1 MKSTTLFRAILVAAL
16 ISAGVSS
23 STHARPV
30 RWRNQTVHIH
40 AQGKNLTDIL
50 RDFTASQ
57 GITTSIASN
66 VQGTVSG
73 EFNMTPQRFLDT
85 LASTFGL
92 VWFYDGNI
100 LSISNANDVTRQVIY
115 LDQASPARLVRALR
129 SMRLD
134 DPRFPVTYDA
144 AAGIVL
150 VNGPPQYVQ
159 VVRSIAQRVDQ
170 SKDRTSG
177 SVVRVFKLHH
187 AWADDHKVQIDGQN
201 ITVAGVA
208 SVLSSIYHPR
218 RGLDNA
224 PASGSPSIQRVQQ
237 MSDLGGNADDGGLS
251 STVGSG
257 GGDGAPQILV
267 PPLPSNLNAGAT
279 YGGAVGGMTGNPGA
293 AGGDAFFGGN
303 SNSNNGGGSGGV
315 DASLPVIQ
323 ADPITNS
330 VLVRDVPQ
338 RIDQYD
344 ALISPLDVRPKVIE
358 IEANIIEI
366 DDDLLKQIG
375 IDWRAHSSHLDL
387 QTGSGTTSQTGNTSS
402 LNPSFGT
409 TTLSDG
415 TAVMNSMPVGG
426 SITALLGDAGRY
438 LLARV
443 NASESTTL
451 AKIDATPKVAT
462 LDNVEAVMDNK
473 TRFFVR
479 VSGYTSADLYSIS
492 TGVSLRVLPMVAQ
505 ENGETRIKLT
515 VHIEDGQIAGDQ
527 TVDTLPVITESVIN
541 TQAFVTQGESLLIVG
556 YSTDAESNGTTI
568 VPGNSKIP
576 VLGALFRNNSDSRS
590 HMKRIFL
597 LTPRMIEF

>member
-1 MKSTTLFRAILVAAL
+1 MKSTLFFRAILVAAL
-16 ISAGVSS
+16 ISAGVPSW
-23 STHARPV
+23 THATPV
-30 RWRNQTVHIH
+30 RWRNQTVHILAH
-40 AQGKNLTDIL
+40 GKNLTDVL

-92 VWFYDGNI
+92 VWFYGGNI

-115 LDQASPARLVRALR
+115 LDHASPAQLVRALR

-144 AAGIVL
+144 AAGTVL

-159 VVRSIAQRVDQ
+159 VVQSIAQRVDQ

-177 SVVRVFKLHH
+177 PVVRVFKLYH

-237 MSDLGGNADDGGLS
+237 MSELSGSADGGGFR

-257 GGDGAPQILV
+257 GGGGAPQMLM
-267 PPLPSNLNAGAT
+267 PPLPSNLNVGAT
-279 YGGAVGGMTGNPGA
+279 YGGEVGGMTGNPGA
-293 AGGDAFFGGN
+293 GDAFFGGN
-303 SNSNNGGGSGGV
+303 NNGGGSGGL

-330 VLVRDVPQ
+330 VLVRDIPQ

-358 IEANIIEI
+358 IEAHIIEI

-375 IDWRAHSSHLDL
+375 IDWRAHNRHLDL
-387 QTGSGTTSQTGNTSS
+387 QTDSGATSQTGYTGS

-415 TAVMNSMPVGG
+415 TAVINSTPVGG
-426 SITALLGDAGRY
+426 SITAVLGDAGRY
-438 LLARV
+438 LLARA

-451 AKIDATPKVAT
+451 AKIEATPKVAT

-505 ENGETRIKLT
+505 ENGETRIKLN

-556 YSTDAESNGTTI
+556 YSTDAESNGTTN
-568 VPGNSKIP
+568 VPGNSEIP
-576 VLGALFRNNSDSRS
+576 VLGALFRNNTNSHS
-590 HMKRIFL
+590 HMERIFL
-597 LTPRMIEF
+597 LTPRAIEF